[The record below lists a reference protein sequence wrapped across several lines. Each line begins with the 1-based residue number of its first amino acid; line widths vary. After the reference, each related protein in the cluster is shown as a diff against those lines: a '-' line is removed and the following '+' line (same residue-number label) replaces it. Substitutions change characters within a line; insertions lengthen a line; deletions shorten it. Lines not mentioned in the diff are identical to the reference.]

1 MPFTIVV
8 ILDIC
13 IAGLL
18 LGLLN
23 VALFDLS
30 PLFLIPPMLGIAV
43 IGAFCLIRKFR
54 SKW

>member
-23 VALFDLS
+23 VVLLDLS
-30 PLFLIPPMLGIAV
+30 SLFLIPPVLGIAV
-43 IGAFCLIRKFR
+43 IGVFWLIQKLR